1 MSTRTAALLAVL
13 LVVAPLTA
21 LGAVGGVTG
30 GTIQVDNGTTTISA
44 SGTGTVEAAPD
55 QVVVRVA
62 STARADSPAAAVAA
76 LNRNVSQ
83 LRTALREANVSDDA
97 VRTESFDLFDQ
108 RTRNG
113 TVFVARQSFAVTLD
127 DTTAAGRIVDVA
139 VENGA
144 TEVFGVAFTLSE
156 ETRRELRADAID
168 EAVTRARDD
177 ARAAARSAGLT
188 ITGVRSISVGN
199 GGVGPF
205 FERTADAGTQIDPS
219 PVTVSATV
227 SVTYN
232 ATSA

>member
-1 MSTRTAALLAVL
+1 MSTRTAVLLALV

-21 LGAVGGVTG
+21 VGAVGGVAE
-30 GTIQVDNGTTTISA
+30 GTTQTDTGTTTVSA

-55 QVVVRVA
+55 RVVVRIA

-76 LNRNVSQ
+76 LDRNVSRF
-83 LRTALREANVSDDA
+83 RTALREANVSDDA

-108 RTRNG
+108 RTPNG
-113 TVFVARQSFAVTLD
+113 TEFVARQSFVVTLN
-127 DTTAAGRIVDVA
+127 DTTAAGRIIDVA

-156 ETRRELRADAID
+156 ETRRELRAEAID
-168 EAVTRARDD
+168 EAVTRARED
-177 ARAAARSAGLT
+177 AGAAARSAGLT
-188 ITGVRSISVGN
+188 ITGVRSISVGS

-205 FERTADAGTQIDPS
+205 IERTADAGTQIDPS

-227 SVTYN
+227 DVTYN